1 MSIDDAWL
9 RDTGPI
15 FVEDVQHD
23 ASSSCVSDGTGVAP
37 DTTVAGWRRPRAPGT
52 VAAATDGL
60 SKRTIG
66 LCFTFDAW
74 GGYCYDDWT
83 NDALVGRKVCGIERL
98 PAVPRAMVL
107 EGGAVRFRLLSPCV
121 TVVWHVKSGFRCDG
135 HCYQLSS

>member
-1 MSIDDAWL
+1 MTVCATSRGYASASDSFSAALPRVRVVEMSIDDAWL

-15 FVEDVQHD
+15 FVEEVHHD
-23 ASSSCVSDGTGVAP
+23 ASSSVGDSTDVAP
-37 DTTVAGWRRPRAPGT
+37 NATVAGWRRPRASCT
-52 VAAATDGL
+52 VATATDGL

-98 PAVPRAMVL
+98 AAVPRAMVL
-107 EGGAVRFRLLSPCV
+107 EGGAVSV
-121 TVVWHVKSGFRCDG
+121 
-135 HCYQLSS
+135 